1 METVIRTARVA
12 LGITVLVTAGVF
24 GAALLA
30 GSATL
35 PAIGIAVAAGL
46 ISLSTAGLGPAT
58 SVATAKCP
66 TTTGTTSTRA
76 VGLHI
81 PQPR

>member
-12 LGITVLVTAGVF
+12 LGITVLVTAGVL
-24 GAALLA
+24 GVALLV

-35 PAIGIAVAAGL
+35 PAIAIAVAAGL
-46 ISLSTAGLGPAT
+46 ISLSTAGLGLAA
-58 SVATAKCP
+58 SVATAKRP
-66 TTTGTTSTRA
+66 TTTGRTSTRA
-76 VGLHI
+76 TRLHI